1 MLTEDQNIVDVTI
14 VVQYDVANPQDFALQ
29 IREPEVTLTHAT
41 DSAIRHVVGSAEM
54 TAVISEGR
62 EALGQEIQERL
73 QAYIDGYRSGIK
85 IIKVNVENSQ
95 APRQVQAAFDDVIKA
110 REDEQRLKNQAEA
123 YSNGIIPEARGKA
136 QRLLEEASAYKERVV
151 AEAKG
156 DADRFLK
163 LLAQYRKAPEVTRQ
177 RLYIDSVQD
186 VMSSSSKVMVDVA
199 SGSNIMYLPL
209 DRLGQ
214 AAGQSLVNR
223 SGSGS
228 SEMTPGEV
236 RSIADQVIE
245 EIRAR
250 QSSTDRASG
259 GSR

>member
-1 MLTEDQNIVDVTI
+1 MENTLCIIKPDAVKNGFIEDINKKIK
-14 VVQYDVANPQDFALQ
+14 
-29 IREPEVTLTHAT
+29 E
-41 DSAIRHVVGSAEM
+41 
-54 TAVISEGR
+54 
-62 EALGQEIQERL
+62 
-73 QAYIDGYRSGIK
+73 SGIK

-186 VMSSSSKVMVDVA
+186 VM
-199 SGSNIMYLPL
+199 
-209 DRLGQ
+209 
-214 AAGQSLVNR
+214 
-223 SGSGS
+223 
-228 SEMTPGEV
+228 
-236 RSIADQVIE
+236 
-245 EIRAR
+245 
-250 QSSTDRASG
+250 
-259 GSR
+259 